1 MTTVLERPLDKVHR
15 VIAVEL
21 PNTGSAEQLAQELR
35 DLFPAAIIKQE
46 GLLQVAVYGVGA
58 ENRLIVEVLGA
69 VKLWLNR
76 WGTAPVPVRFGDK
89 TSLLEADA

>member
-1 MTTVLERPLDKVHR
+1 MTTVLERPSDQVHR

-21 PNTGSAEQLAQELR
+21 PNAGSAEQLEQELR
-35 DLFPAAIIKQE
+35 DRFPAAIIKQE
-46 GLLQVAVYGVGA
+46 GLVQIAVYGVGA

-76 WGTAPVPVRFGDK
+76 RAVAPVLVQFGDK

>member
-1 MTTVLERPLDKVHR
+1 MTTALERPPDQVHR

-21 PNTGSAEQLAQELR
+21 PNAGSAKQLAQELR

-46 GLLQVAVYGVGA
+46 GLVRVALYGVGA

-76 WGTAPVPVRFGDK
+76 RAAAPVLVQFGDK

>member
-1 MTTVLERPLDKVHR
+1 MTTALERLPDQVHR

-21 PNTGSAEQLAQELR
+21 PNAGSAEQLAQELR
-35 DLFPAAIIKQE
+35 NLFPAAIIKQE
-46 GLLQVAVYGVGA
+46 GLVRVALYGVGA

-76 WGTAPVPVRFGDK
+76 RAAAPVLVQFGDK

>member
-1 MTTVLERPLDKVHR
+1 MTTALERLPDQVNR

-21 PNTGSAEQLAQELR
+21 PNVGSAEQLVQELR

-46 GLLQVAVYGVGA
+46 GLLRVAVYGVGE

-76 WGTAPVPVRFGDK
+76 WGAAPVPVRFGDK

>member
-1 MTTVLERPLDKVHR
+1 MTTALERPHDQVHR

-21 PNTGSAEQLAQELR
+21 PNAGSAEHLAQELR
-35 DLFPAAIIKQE
+35 DLFPAAIIEQE

-69 VKLWLNR
+69 VKLWLNTR
-76 WGTAPVPVRFGDK
+76 GAAPVQVQFGDK